1 MKKKKKEFLQK
12 RLEGVEYIQSEK
24 CAGCRKC
31 CENCGCSVLPM
42 DIEPFSAT
50 SVIKEIDEG
59 KYSIELEVR
68 GYGVPFLGLHARECD
83 SDIIDIYKPHTRCA
97 LLTEKGCTFEE
108 EEDRPAFALAFV
120 PGNPCEKMISNEE
133 YYQMWGEEQVIME
146 EVLRH
151 FSNGKSSLQVMQEH
165 FDKVAMEIYEMLLN
179 KTESKDYY
187 HIVKASI
194 RMGENLYKKII
205 RISNSE
211 ETTSDI
217 IARLVNLE
225 ADKQI
230 TTQDR
235 NGHDLAKKLLQFD
248 AYGMLDKFSWAAS
261 VEEKIAACLEYNK
274 MYI

>member
-1 MKKKKKEFLQK
+1 MNKKEFLRE
-12 RLEGVEYIQSEK
+12 RLKGIDYIQSEK

-42 DIEPFSAT
+42 DIEPFSTT
-50 SVIKEIDEG
+50 SVIKEIDAG
-59 KYSIELEVR
+59 KYSIALEVL
-68 GYGVPFLGLHARECD
+68 GCGVTFLGLQARECD
-83 SDIIDIYKPHTRCA
+83 SGIIDIYKPHTRCA
-97 LLTEKGCTFEE
+97 LLTEQGCMFD

-120 PGNPCEKMISNEE
+120 PGNPCEKKISNEE

-151 FSNGKSSLQVMQEH
+151 FSNGKSSSQVMHEH

-179 KTESKDYY
+179 KTKSRDYFR
-187 HIVKASI
+187 IVKASI
-194 RMGENLYKKII
+194 MMGENLYRKII

-211 ETTSDI
+211 GTTSDI

-230 TTQDR
+230 STQDR
-235 NGHDLAKKLLQFD
+235 NGYDLAKKLLQFD
-248 AYGMLDKFSWAAS
+248 AYGMLDKSSWVAS
-261 VEEKIAACLEYNK
+261 IEEKVAACIEYNNT
-274 MYI
+274 YIS